1 MVEVF
6 RLNNDEVDVA
16 VAVIRLLV
24 FLSTLKERP
33 HEQCSILALA
43 LEFEFEF
50 ELKFFAN
57 SNMEDA
63 FISTAVGRDEGKV

>member
-6 RLNNDEVDVA
+6 RLNNEVDVA
-16 VAVIRLLV
+16 VAVIRLFV

-43 LEFEFEF
+43 FEF
-50 ELKFFAN
+50 ELKFFGN

-63 FISTAVGRDEGKV
+63 FVSTAVGRDEGKV

>member
-6 RLNNDEVDVA
+6 RLNNEVDVA
-16 VAVIRLLV
+16 VAVIRLFV

-43 LEFEFEF
+43 FEFEF
-50 ELKFFAN
+50 ELKFFGN

-63 FISTAVGRDEGKV
+63 LVSTAVGRDEGKV